1 VTWAPDYLTPADA
14 KAYLRV
20 DDAVDDAQIATAI
33 TGASRAIDRACGRQF
48 GVLAAAEDRVYQAEY
63 DRHATPAG
71 WIVQVDDVATATG
84 MVVKVG
90 TTVVT
95 QYSREP
101 LNAVTKGGVWTSI
114 RFATD
119 DAEAQPDDE
128 PSRLVTVT
136 AQWGWASVPS
146 AITHACKIQTSRFLA
161 RRDSPFGIAG
171 SPADGSELRLLAR
184 VDPDVAVLVRPYR
197 RIWAVV

>member
-1 VTWAPDYLTPADA
+1 VTWAPDYLTAADA

-48 GVLAAAEDRVYQAEY
+48 GALAATEDRVYQAEY

-114 RFATD
+114 RFSE

-197 RIWAVV
+197 RVWAVV

>member
-1 VTWAPDYLTPADA
+1 MTWAPDYLTSSDA

-48 GVLAAAEDRVYQAEY
+48 GVLAAAEERAYLAEY
-63 DRHATPAG
+63 DRHSTPVG
-71 WIVQVDDVATATG
+71 WLVQIDDVATATG

-95 QYSREP
+95 RYTREP
-101 LNAVTKGGVWTSI
+101 LNAVAKGGVWTAVRI
-114 RFATD
+114 AV
-119 DAEAQPDDE
+119 DAEAQPDADTGWIV
-128 PSRLVTVT
+128 SVT
-136 AQWGWASVPS
+136 ALWGWSAVPS
-146 AITHACKIQTSRFLA
+146 TIAHACKIQTSRFLS
-161 RRDSPFGIAG
+161 RRDSPFGVAG

-197 RIWAVV
+197 RIWAVA